1 MPAKD
6 FIDLLPQQFPELK
19 DIPIRE
25 AQVILLCSAGIE
37 KTTVAQAM
45 DISRQTVYDIL
56 HRHKVVDM
64 IKGGINLQSML
75 TRAQVGT
82 IMVEAAAELM
92 NKRGELKKM
101 NASQLLNVVSRCA
114 ATISQIK
121 VTVDEPKQTETSNPF
136 EDLKRVVAE
145 RSDASSE
152 AEKANQPSYVE
163 PDSTDI
169 DGSLDQ

>member
-1 MPAKD
+1 VPAKD

-37 KTTVAQAM
+37 KTTVAEAM

-56 HRHKVVDM
+56 KRHKVMDM

-82 IMVEAAAELM
+82 IMVEAASELM

-121 VTVDEPKQTETSNPF
+121 VEVDERRPSEVSNPF
-136 EDLKRVVAE
+136 EDLKKAVLE
-145 RSDASSE
+145 RS
-152 AEKANQPSYVE
+152 PVE
-163 PDSTDI
+163 VIETDVT
-169 DGSLDQ
+169 GSVGDIENDPA

>member
-1 MPAKD
+1 VPAKD

-19 DIPIRE
+19 DIPIKE

-37 KTTVAQAM
+37 KTTVAEAM

-56 HRHKVVDM
+56 KRHKVMDM

-121 VTVDEPKQTETSNPF
+121 VTVDEPKQAEASNPF

-145 RSDASSE
+145 RTDVVVVPDEASQPADVADDRGDSE
-152 AEKANQPSYVE
+152 GLVE
-163 PDSTDI
+163 E
-169 DGSLDQ
+169 